1 MTKTWFV
8 TGASRG
14 IGAETARAALKHGD
28 NVVAT
33 GRDAS
38 RVAAAFETDTSRLL
52 VLSLDVTRPDE
63 VADAV
68 SSAMA
73 RFGAIDVLVN
83 NAGYGQLGLF
93 EEISP
98 EAIERQFATNVF
110 GLMTVTRAVLPGMRQ
125 KRSGRIF
132 NLSSVGGLTSSAGG
146 SIYCA
151 SKFAIEG
158 FSEGLAAEVAPFGIG
173 VTLVEPGYIR
183 TDFLDETSVRFGD
196 GAIADYA
203 ETSAALQS
211 AFASYSH
218 RQPGDPKRL
227 AAAILELAGRD
238 DAPLRF
244 AAGSDAV
251 EMIAAH
257 MSEHKRELDAWS
269 SLSLSTDGA
278 FSSELAADA

>member
-14 IGAETARAALKHGD
+14 IGAEIARAALKHGD

-63 VADAV
+63 VVDAV

-110 GLMTVTRAVLPGMRQ
+110 GLMTVTRAVLPGMSQ

-146 SIYCA
+146 SIYCS